1 MEKNEKNEKNDYR
14 VEKDSIGAKDVPE
27 NVYYGVQSLRA
38 AENFHITGLTMHP
51 EFINSLAYIKK
62 AAAITNCEAGLLD
75 KKIAAAIVK
84 ACDEIIDGRL
94 HDYFIVDP
102 IQGGAGTSMN
112 MNANEVIANRA
123 IDILGGTKG
132 DYSLV
137 HPNDHVNYSQS
148 TNDVI
153 PTAGKMTAL
162 RLLKNLKAELFKL
175 HEALIAKA
183 KEFDH
188 VIKMGRTQM
197 QDAVPIRLGQEF
209 QAYADA
215 IMRDVRRMDKAMDE
229 MRSLNMGGTAV
240 GTGINADELYLKRI
254 VPNLSEISDMEF
266 VQAFDLIDAT
276 QNLDPFVSVSGAVKA
291 CAVTLSKMANDLRL
305 MSSGPRAG
313 FFSGGV
319 LHVRSTCGPVG
330 AARLRAD
337 PGRPLFCAH
346 VSGEHLHPPGQHIV
360 FGSADLAVA
369 SCDLH
374 GGGHVLHPQ
383 LERLLFG
390 FSGGLFNAGA
400 APGRAG
406 ALLCAPG
413 QKSFSALPSGDLP
426 GPGGHHGGAVRQLQ
440 HHRDPGD
447 GGTAVHGGHPQRLVH
462 RLLFCRG
469 HRGAAVSVPN
479 RALLHPPLSGAVKGS
494 FVRRAGAGP
503 KVLPLFFPLRPLF
516 GLPVRSARRGN
527 EDGPGI
533 FEAVCSGKLPA
544 PFDV

>member
-188 VIKMGRTQM
+188 VIKMGRTQL

-313 FFSGGV
+313 FGEINLPAKQNGSSIMPGKVNPVIPEVVNQVAFYVIGNDMTITMAAEGG
-319 LHVRSTCGPVG
+319 
-330 AARLRAD
+330 
-337 PGRPLFCAH
+337 
-346 VSGEHLHPPGQHIV
+346 
-360 FGSADLAVA
+360 
-369 SCDLH
+369 
-374 GGGHVLHPQ
+374 Q
-383 LERLLFG
+383 LELNAFEPIIFYCLFQSIDTLAYAVQTFVDNCITGITANEERCRYLVESSVGVITAISPHVGYQKAADMAKKALRTGESIRSLILKEGLLTEQE
-390 FSGGLFNAGA
+390 LDEI
-400 APGRAG
+400 
-406 ALLCAPG
+406 L
-413 QKSFSALPSGDLP
+413 
-426 GPGGHHGGAVRQLQ
+426 
-440 HHRDPGD
+440 DPIQM
-447 GGTAVHGGHPQRLVH
+447 T
-462 RLLFCRG
+462 
-469 HRGAAVSVPN
+469 
-479 RALLHPPLSGAVKGS
+479 
-494 FVRRAGAGP
+494 
-503 KVLPLFFPLRPLF
+503 
-516 GLPVRSARRGN
+516 
-527 EDGPGI
+527 EPGI
-533 FEAVCSGKLPA
+533 SGKELLLKKS
-544 PFDV
+544 